1 MAGRKIR
8 DAAEARSCLARA
20 ERSGLERAEWA
31 REHGIDGRSLQ
42 AWRLNLSRQAPRRPR
57 FIELVPP
64 APVER
69 ARYVVRVGGHA
80 VEVDERFDDAT
91 LRRLLSVVASC

>member
-8 DAAEARSCLARA
+8 DEAEARSCLAKA
-20 ERSGLERAEWA
+20 ERAGLERAAWA
-31 REHGIDGRSLQ
+31 RRQGIDGRSLQ
-42 AWRLNLSRQAPRRPR
+42 AWHLNLRRQGSSRPR

-64 APVER
+64 APVEP
-69 ARYVVRVGGHA
+69 ARYVVRLSDLA
-80 VEVDERFDDAT
+80 VEVDDRFDDAT